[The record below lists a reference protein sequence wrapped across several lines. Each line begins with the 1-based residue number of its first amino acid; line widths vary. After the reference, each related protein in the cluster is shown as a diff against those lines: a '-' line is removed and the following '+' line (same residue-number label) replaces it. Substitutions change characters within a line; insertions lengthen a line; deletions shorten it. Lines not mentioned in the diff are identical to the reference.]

1 MANAKRC
8 DKCGGFYIVNTI
20 YQKISVCIRKE
31 GQSWERMDL
40 CDACYKELLDFFGY
54 NWMIEEVQDADKT

>member
-20 YQKISVCIRKE
+20 HQKLAVSVREE

-40 CDACYKELLDFFGY
+40 CDTCYEELRGFFGFT
-54 NWMIEEVQDADKT
+54 NIDEEADDD